1 MTDNTAYVCSWDT
14 VPSQVGYKFN
24 KTPRCMRWWA
34 RAKLNTQCTIM
45 WALRAQIF
53 VTVSEVREATQ
64 AKNRIND
71 DFIVKLL

>member
-1 MTDNTAYVCSWDT
+1 
-14 VPSQVGYKFN
+14 
-24 KTPRCMRWWA
+24 
-34 RAKLNTQCTIM
+34 M